1 MRSGAGVETYR
12 DVVKKVLPSTV
23 TVATGVCI
31 YDKSSPL
38 LSQLPYSCALLQG
51 SGIVVNKNGL
61 LVTNRHVTGEKY
73 LLEGAEI
80 NIYVQTSDGG
90 IFKAD
95 VVNRHPVVDVA
106 LLNLTHVVKEDKQL
120 SSFINDKL
128 IPIEF
133 ANSSETAVGDLVMA
147 LATTPSGSGGDSSK
161 LSRMSQMSPTLDGH
175 LSLPFEASQGERRK
189 PFVYASEALQESEK
203 TGLPVILQHDAS
215 INHGNS
221 GGALVNLRGQLV
233 GLNTMKI
240 EGDKGQHASGLGFA
254 IPGQYIKELVQ
265 VAEHKSMNSK
275 MSLNEHLK
283 HLWDEMYGNSAE
295 QHEVN

>member
-1 MRSGAGVETYR
+1 M
-12 DVVKKVLPSTV
+12 VLP
-23 TVATGVCI
+23 
-31 YDKSSPL
+31 
-38 LSQLPYSCALLQG
+38 
-51 SGIVVNKNGL
+51 GIVVNKNGL

-133 ANSSETAVGDLVMA
+133 ANSTETAVGDLVMA
-147 LATTPSGSGGDSSK
+147 LGDNFGLQNSVTMGVISAFRHDVNGVFNARGGQPATTPSGSGGDSSK